1 MTVEIAT
8 LLLRLAIVL
17 ITGFLAPAFKKWV
30 DQKTQNEKYIQ
41 LREAAE
47 TAVYAAEQLY
57 HGVDP
62 DGEIRRKYAHR
73 IIGTAA
79 MRLGVCFTDKEVDA
93 MVQAAVQEI
102 NLTKYGYIPAEV
114 EEDES

>member
-1 MTVEIAT
+1 MAEVFT
-8 LLLRLAIVL
+8 LVIRLAVAIVTCIVL
-17 ITGFLAPAFKKWV
+17 PAIREWIK
-30 DQKTQNEKYIQ
+30 QKTENEKYEQ
-41 LREAAE
+41 LMQIAE

-93 MVQAAVQEI
+93 MVHAAVQEI